1 MIETEI
7 RELEQFL
14 MDHGYS
20 PDIIKESIA
29 AVREKFP
36 EADIPTG
43 PDTTENIKEVVND
56 LEVQDHGFELIDSNE
71 DPGKKLY
78 FDIDGKVSDK
88 PSYLSMP
95 KDVADRIAY
104 EHGYHRTPREG
115 EKVFYTR
122 EHSGIENHGCGR
134 TPREGEH
141 IQKSERW
148 AVKDDGRKI
157 PGTELSPEEY
167 GKFMQEWSEIEK
179 YHRMPREAADEEV
192 SRWKAHER
200 FIPKKGTKGMK
211 TVYPSIFDN
220 ILEQMSDLHA
230 RKNSDY
236 GDAAYEGYKEFGITY
251 YIIQLHNKLNRL
263 KSLTKDASKPQ
274 VNESIEDTLI
284 DLASYSVMAL
294 EALKRND

>member
-1 MIETEI
+1 MIETET
-7 RELEQFL
+7 REFEQFL
-14 MDHGYS
+14 RDHGYS
-20 PDIIKESIA
+20 EDIIKESIA

-36 EADIPTG
+36 DVEPPTG

-56 LEVQDHGFELIDSNE
+56 LEMPDQGFELIDSNE
-71 DPGKKLY
+71 ELPDINPGNRRY
-78 FDIDGKVSDK
+78 IDINGNVSDE

-104 EHGYHRTPREG
+104 EHGYHRTPRE
-115 EKVFYTR
+115 
-122 EHSGIENHGCGR
+122 
-134 TPREGEH
+134 
-141 IQKSERW
+141 
-148 AVKDDGRKI
+148 
-157 PGTELSPEEY
+157 
-167 GKFMQEWSEIEK
+167 
-179 YHRMPREAADEEV
+179 AADEEV
-192 SRWKAHER
+192 SRWKARER
-200 FIPKKGTKGMK
+200 LIPKKGTKGMK

-274 VNESIEDTLI
+274 VNESLEDTLI
-284 DLASYSVMAL
+284 DLAVYSVMAL
-294 EALKRND
+294 EALKRDD

>member
-1 MIETEI
+1 MIDTET
-7 RELEQFL
+7 RQLEQFL
-14 MDHGYS
+14 RDHGYS
-20 PDIIKESIA
+20 EDIIKESIA
-29 AVREKFP
+29 AVSEKFP
-36 EADIPTG
+36 DVEPPTG
-43 PDTTENIKEVVND
+43 PDTTENIKEVVKD
-56 LEVQDHGFELIDSNE
+56 LEEQDQGFELINSNE
-71 DPGKKLY
+71 ELPDINPGNRRY
-78 FDIDGKVSDK
+78 IDINGNVSDK

-104 EHGYHRTPREG
+104 EHGYHRTPRG
-115 EKVFYTR
+115 
-122 EHSGIENHGCGR
+122 
-134 TPREGEH
+134 GEH

-148 AVKDDGRKI
+148 AAKDDGKKI
-157 PGTELSPEEY
+157 PGTELSPDEHR
-167 GKFMQEWSEIEK
+167 KFVQEWNEIEK
-179 YHRMPREAADEEV
+179 YPRMPREAADEEV

-236 GDAAYEGYKEFGITY
+236 GDSAYEGYKEFGITY

-274 VNESIEDTLI
+274 VNESLEDTLI
-284 DLASYSVMAL
+284 DLAVYSVMAL
-294 EALKRND
+294 EAMKRED

>member
-1 MIETEI
+1 MIETET
-7 RELEQFL
+7 RQLEQFL
-14 MDHGYS
+14 RDHGYS
-20 PDIIKESIA
+20 EDIIKESIA

-36 EADIPTG
+36 REKFPDVEPPTG

-56 LEVQDHGFELIDSNE
+56 LEMQDQGFELIDSNE
-71 DPGKKLY
+71 ELPDINPGTRRY
-78 FDIDGKVSDK
+78 IDIDGNVSDK

-115 EKVFYTR
+115 E
-122 EHSGIENHGCGR
+122 
-134 TPREGEH
+134 H

-148 AVKDDGRKI
+148 AAKDDGSKI
-157 PGTELSPEEY
+157 PGNEMSLEEY
-167 GKFMQEWSEIEK
+167 RKFMQEWNEIEK
-179 YHRMPREAADEEV
+179 YHRMPREAADGEV
-192 SRWKAHER
+192 VRWKARER
-200 FIPKKGTKGMK
+200 LIPKKGTKGMK

-274 VNESIEDTLI
+274 VNESLEDTLI

>member
-1 MIETEI
+1 MIDTEI

-14 MDHGYS
+14 RDHGY
-20 PDIIKESIA
+20 PEDTINESVA

-36 EADIPTG
+36 DVEPPTG

-56 LEVQDHGFELIDSNE
+56 LEMKDLEFELIGGNE
-71 DPGKKLY
+71 DPWKRQY
-78 FDIDGKVSDK
+78 IDINGNVSDE

-95 KDVADRIAY
+95 KDAADLYRKV
-104 EHGYHRTPREG
+104 GQMTEG
-115 EKVFYTR
+115 EKAFYAR
-122 EHSGIENHGCGR
+122 EHEGIENHGYGR

-148 AVKDDGRKI
+148 AAKDDGRKI

-167 GKFMQEWSEIEK
+167 GKFMQAWNEFEK
-179 YHRMPREAADEEV
+179 YRRMPREAADEEV
-192 SRWKAHER
+192 SRWKARER
-200 FIPKKGTKGMK
+200 SIPKKGTKGMK
-211 TVYPSIFDN
+211 TVYPSVFDN

-274 VNESIEDTLI
+274 VNESLEDTLI

>member
-1 MIETEI
+1 MIETET

-14 MDHGYS
+14 RDHGYS
-20 PDIIKESIA
+20 EDTIKESIA
-29 AVREKFP
+29 AVKEKFP
-36 EADIPTG
+36 DVEPPTG

-56 LEVQDHGFELIDSNE
+56 LEMQDQGFELIDSNE
-71 DPGKKLY
+71 ELPDINPSEKRKY
-78 FDIDGKVSDK
+78 IDIDGNVSDK

-115 EKVFYTR
+115 E
-122 EHSGIENHGCGR
+122 
-134 TPREGEH
+134 H

-148 AVKDDGRKI
+148 AAKDDGSKI
-157 PGTELSPEEY
+157 PGNGMSLEEY
-167 GKFMQEWSEIEK
+167 GKFMQEWNEIEK

-192 SRWKAHER
+192 SRWKARER
-200 FIPKKGTKGMK
+200 LIPKKGTKGMK

-263 KSLTKDASKPQ
+263 KSLTKDTSKPQ
-274 VNESIEDTLI
+274 VNESLEDTLI

>member
-1 MIETEI
+1 MIETET

-14 MDHGYS
+14 RDHGYS
-20 PDIIKESIA
+20 EDIIKESIA

-36 EADIPTG
+36 DVEPPTG

-56 LEVQDHGFELIDSNE
+56 LEMQDQGFELINSNE
-71 DPGKKLY
+71 ELPDINPSEKRKY
-78 FDIDGKVSDK
+78 IDIDGNVSDE

-115 EKVFYTR
+115 E
-122 EHSGIENHGCGR
+122 
-134 TPREGEH
+134 H

-148 AVKDDGRKI
+148 AVKDDGSKI
-157 PGTELSPEEY
+157 PGNEMSMEEY
-167 GKFMQEWSEIEK
+167 RKFMQEWNEIEK

-192 SRWKAHER
+192 NRWKARER
-200 FIPKKGTKGMK
+200 LIPKKGTKGMK

-274 VNESIEDTLI
+274 VNESLEDTLI
-284 DLASYSVMAL
+284 DLAVYSVMAL
-294 EALKRND
+294 EALKRED

>member
-104 EHGYHRTPREG
+104 EHGYH
-115 EKVFYTR
+115 
-122 EHSGIENHGCGR
+122 R

-284 DLASYSVMAL
+284 DLASYSEMAL

>member
-1 MIETEI
+1 MMETEI

-14 MDHGYS
+14 RDHGYS
-20 PDIIKESIA
+20 EDIIKESIA
-29 AVREKFP
+29 AVREKFTDVEP
-36 EADIPTG
+36 PTG

-56 LEVQDHGFELIDSNE
+56 LEVQDRGFEIIDSDE
-71 DPGKKLY
+71 DPGKRQY
-78 FDIDGKVSDK
+78 IDIDGNVSDE
-88 PSYLSMP
+88 PNYLSMP
-95 KDVADRIAY
+95 KDVADRY
-104 EHGYHRTPREG
+104 RTPRG
-115 EKVFYTR
+115 GVHT
-122 EHSGIENHGCGR
+122 
-134 TPREGEH
+134 
-141 IQKSERW
+141 QKSERW
-148 AVKDDGRKI
+148 AAKDDGRKI
-157 PGTELSPEEY
+157 PGNYLSPEE
-167 GKFMQEWSEIEK
+167 
-179 YHRMPREAADEEV
+179 EV
-192 SRWKAHER
+192 GRWKAHER

-211 TVYPSIFDN
+211 TVHPSIFDN

-263 KSLTKDASKPQ
+263 KSLTKDTSKPR

>member
-1 MIETEI
+1 MIDTEI

-14 MDHGYS
+14 RDHGYS
-20 PDIIKESIA
+20 EDTIKESVA

-36 EADIPTG
+36 DVEPPTG

-56 LEVQDHGFELIDSNE
+56 LEMKDLEFELIGGNE
-71 DPGKKLY
+71 DPGKRLY
-78 FDIDGKVSDK
+78 IDIDGNVSDE

-104 EHGYHRTPREG
+104 EHGY
-115 EKVFYTR
+115 
-122 EHSGIENHGCGR
+122 GR

-148 AVKDDGRKI
+148 AAKDDGRKI

-167 GKFMQEWSEIEK
+167 RKFMQEWNEFEK
-179 YHRMPREAADEEV
+179 YRRMPREAADEEV
-192 SRWKAHER
+192 SRWKARER
-200 FIPKKGTKGMK
+200 SIPKKGTKGMK

-274 VNESIEDTLI
+274 VNESLEDTLI

-294 EALKRND
+294 EALKRDD